1 MVSDVVHLDLPLS
14 AFLVLSSGLMRRH
27 SLFRKKKTFT
37 RKLRIIQ
44 LVIRYVFKVLSFG
57 FSLDHIGVT
66 VSGIMFHEYLLIFKK
81 NTFWTSV
88 FG

>member
-1 MVSDVVHLDLPLS
+1 MVSAVAHLNLPCS
-14 AFLVLSSGLMRRH
+14 AFLVLSLGLMRRH
-27 SLFRKKKTFT
+27 SLFRKKKTFI

-66 VSGIMFHEYLLIFKK
+66 VSEIMFHEYLLIF
-81 NTFWTSV
+81 
-88 FG
+88 